1 MKRIVTT
8 DPHAFNCL
16 KKDYGL
22 SVEVIHYTQV
32 LWELI
37 RTGQLTPKGCIGQ
50 GSTVTYHD
58 PCYLGR
64 HNGIY
69 DEPREIINA
78 LSGLKFVEMKR
89 CRDRSFCCGGGDV
102 SLWHEIEGEQVR
114 MSQKRL
120 DMALNAG
127 ADLIVTACPF
137 CLIHLED
144 AVKTRNLEGR
154 IRVTDL
160 MELVNSTI
168 EEG

>member
-1 MKRIVTT
+1 
-8 DPHAFNCL
+8 
-16 KKDYGL
+16 
-22 SVEVIHYTQV
+22 
-32 LWELI
+32 
-37 RTGQLTPKGCIGQ
+37 
-50 GSTVTYHD
+50 
-58 PCYLGR
+58 
-64 HNGIY
+64 
-69 DEPREIINA
+69 
-78 LSGLKFVEMKR
+78 
-89 CRDRSFCCGGGDV
+89 V

-120 DMALNAG
+120 DMALDAG

-160 MELVNSTI
+160 MELVSSTI